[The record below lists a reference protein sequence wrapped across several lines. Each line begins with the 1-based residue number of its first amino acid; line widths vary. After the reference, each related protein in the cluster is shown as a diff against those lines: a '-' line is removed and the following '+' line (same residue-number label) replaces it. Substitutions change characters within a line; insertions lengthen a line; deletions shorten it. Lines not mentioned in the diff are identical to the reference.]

1 MLHFPHN
8 LHWFAPTWA
17 RLVGNKN
24 WFPLQQLLISNN
36 KHWESHLTENL
47 IIINTKVLD
56 IKVHSQLP
64 LQCSKHLPTLHCI
77 KFEYPWRDC
86 RPGGEWGW
94 RAFIFILMTVTPIYK
109 NAHCER
115 RRSFLK
121 FFTNENELWYRER
134 GGETNAH
141 GVFAHTHG
149 CALSNICLTQLRKV
163 HGTTTHSPGPGGFLL
178 TQEGDTAVSTNQWT
192 TNKTPDPTMPVIVA
206 L

>member
-8 LHWFAPTWA
+8 LHWFAPHMGKIGRKQKLIPVATA
-17 RLVGNKN
+17 YFK
-24 WFPLQQLLISNN
+24 QQALRITLDRESNYN
-36 KHWESHLTENL
+36 QYKGTRQRSTASFCC
-47 IIINTKVLD
+47 K
-56 IKVHSQLP
+56 
-64 LQCSKHLPTLHCI
+64 CSKHLQTLHCI